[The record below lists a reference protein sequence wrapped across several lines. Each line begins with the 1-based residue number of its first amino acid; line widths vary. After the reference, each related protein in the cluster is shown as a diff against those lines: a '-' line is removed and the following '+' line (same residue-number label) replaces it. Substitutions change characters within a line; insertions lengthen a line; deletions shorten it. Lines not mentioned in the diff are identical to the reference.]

1 MSLKVIVGSLAAS
14 SVLMASTAL
23 LAQSPFDEIEHSTGV
38 YYSDMSFHDTADVAA
53 LYRRITMAAQQV
65 CGPRS
70 ETGSYAISPGY
81 ARCYSAA
88 VQSAVADIDRAP
100 LTAYYQQQL
109 STPESRDLRLAE
121 K

>member
-1 MSLKVIVGSLAAS
+1 MSLKVILGSIAAPSLLA
-14 SVLMASTAL
+14 ASTAL
-23 LAQSPFDEIEHSTGV
+23 LAQSPFDDIQHSSNV
-38 YYSDMSFHDTADVAA
+38 YYSDISFSQTADVAA
-53 LYRRITMAAQQV
+53 LYRRITFAARQV

-70 ETGSYAISPGY
+70 QTGTYTISIGY

-88 VQSAVADIDRAP
+88 VQNAVADIDRAP

-109 STPESRDLRLAE
+109 NTPESRDIRLAE

>member
-1 MSLKVIVGSLAAS
+1 
-14 SVLMASTAL
+14 
-23 LAQSPFDEIEHSTGV
+23 
-38 YYSDMSFHDTADVAA
+38 VAT
-53 LYRRITMAAQQV
+53 LYRRISAAAQQV
-65 CGPRS
+65 CGARS

-88 VQSAVADIDRAP
+88 VKNAVADIDRAP

-109 STPESRDLRLAE
+109 STPESRDIRLAE